1 MWFLRSLLF
10 YSIFSW
16 CWKIEGK
23 PKIFAKVIWIFW
35 YLQHISLTLKKST
48 RRSQSCNF
56 GKFFNIE
63 TYQARYPHQDFEIHF
78 CLTLFNINVY
88 LCVSF
93 RAVDIVTPKDKELF
107 KPKIL
112 MMVTNTFF
120 FVWEF
125 GCLEDWQK
133 PVKTSLSRN
142 RQKLLFT
149 ETRTAQP

>member
-63 TYQARYPHQDFEIHF
+63 T
-78 CLTLFNINVY
+78 LFNINVY

-93 RAVDIVTPKDKELF
+93 SAVDIVTPKDKELF